1 MREIKMFEDIDD
13 MNFYLI
19 DLFKQITTKA
29 IEKNGKASIALS
41 GGKTPL
47 SFYQSLSK
55 QKHLNWDKIHIFF
68 VDERMVSNLDEKSN
82 IYQIEKHLIQPLNL
96 KKENI
101 HYINKD
107 IDILDAIEEYEL
119 EIKSFV
125 HEEKPSFDLILL
137 GIGEDGHTASLFPS
151 ADVFLKEKEKLVVL
165 ASKIDEDFDRVSFS
179 YPLINLA
186 NNVLFLALGENKA
199 SIIKRMFIDKDRSLP
214 AFHVKN
220 KGKLYFILDKKAAK
234 FIDL

>member
-1 MREIKMFEDIDD
+1 
-13 MNFYLI
+13 LI
-19 DLFKQITTKA
+19 DLFTQIISQA
-29 IEKNGKASIALS
+29 IEKNNKAYIALS

-47 SFYQSLSK
+47 SFYQNLSK
-55 QKHLNWDKIHIFF
+55 QKHLSWDKIHIFF

-82 IYQIEKHLIQPLNL
+82 IYQIEKHLIKPLNL

-107 IDILDAIEEYEL
+107 IDILDAIKEYEL
-119 EIKSFV
+119 DIKSFL

-137 GIGEDGHTASLFPS
+137 GIGEDGHTASLFPNS
-151 ADVFLKEKEKLVVL
+151 DTLKEEEKFVVL
-165 ASKIDEDFDRVSFS
+165 ASKKDEDFDRVSFS

-186 NNVLFLALGENKA
+186 KNVMFLTLGENKA
-199 SIIKRMFIDKDRSLP
+199 NIIKKIFLDKNRFLP
-214 AFHVKN
+214 AFHVKAQDN
-220 KGKLYFILDKKAAK
+220 LYYILDKKAAK

>member
-1 MREIKMFEDIDD
+1 MRIIKMLDDIEEI
-13 MNFYLI
+13 NFYLV
-19 DLFKQITTKA
+19 DLFTQITTRS
-29 IEKNGKASIALS
+29 IEKNDKAYVALS

-47 SFYQSLSK
+47 DFYQILSK

-82 IYQIEKHLIQPLNL
+82 IYQINKYLITPLNL
-96 KKENI
+96 KKENV

-119 EIKSFV
+119 EIKSILK
-125 HEEKPSFDLILL
+125 EEKPSFDLILL
-137 GIGEDGHTASLFPS
+137 GVGKDGHIASLFPFAS
-151 ADVFLKEKEKLVVL
+151 TLKEEKKLIVL
-165 ASKIDEDFDRVSFS
+165 ASKEDETFDRISFS

-186 NNVLFLALGENKA
+186 KNIVFLILGEGKA
-199 SIIKRMFIDKDRSLP
+199 NIVKKIFLDKDRSLP
-214 AFHVKN
+214 AFHVKAQEN
-220 KGKLYFILDKKAAK
+220 LYCVLDKRASR

>member
-1 MREIKMFEDIDD
+1 MRTIKMFDDIED

-19 DLFKQITTKA
+19 DLFTHITTKA
-29 IEKNGKASIALS
+29 IEKNDKAYIALS

-47 SFYQSLSK
+47 SFYQILSK

-82 IYQIEKHLIQPLNL
+82 IYQIDKFLIKPLNL

-119 EIKSFV
+119 DIKSFLHV
-125 HEEKPSFDLILL
+125 EKPSFDLILL
-137 GIGEDGHTASLFPS
+137 GIGEDGHTASLFPN
-151 ADVFLKEKEKLVVL
+151 ADVLKEEDKFVVL
-165 ASKIDEDFDRVSFS
+165 ASKKDEDFDRVSFS
-179 YPLINLA
+179 YPLLNLA
-186 NNVLFLALGENKA
+186 KNVIFLTLGESKA
-199 SIIKRMFIDKDRSLP
+199 NIIKKILLDKDRSLP
-214 AFHVKN
+214 AFRVN
-220 KGKLYFILDKKAAK
+220 AQDNLYYILDKKAAK